1 MLKGRCR
8 FVYKKAECRMHKVKA
23 VIMACINCTSHL
35 CIVRSNHCLPP
46 WQLRVERLNLI
57 ESDKSSRNWL
67 RKNTT
72 VGDTIRLE
80 DAFTGNYVKSLILI
94 APTTAII
101 TSRRN
106 VATIEFSYSNCN
118 QHDNKIEHNRPGII
132 VEDKKEK
139 SDAL

>member
-1 MLKGRCR
+1 M
-8 FVYKKAECRMHKVKA
+8 KA

-35 CIVRSNHCLPP
+35 CVVRSNSCLPC

-57 ESDKSSRNWL
+57 ESDKSGRNWL
-67 RKNTT
+67 RKNTK
-72 VGDTIRLE
+72 VGDTIRME
-80 DAFTGNYVKSLILI
+80 DAFTGDYVKSLIFI

-106 VATIEFSYSNCN
+106 VGTIESSYSNCS
-118 QHDNKIEHNRPGII
+118 QHDNKIEHNRPDMI